1 MNLADRVRANPN
13 ASQAY
18 AAEGGLGAYTD
29 NGAGAVHDCSAAQ
42 LAAEDVYC
50 WQQMVRSLLPADTG
64 AVAGGRR
71 HARPHLHHHAQLE
84 RAGSREPGRFRHER
98 ADLKP
103 GGPPRQCATVNARRG
118 NRPD

>member
-42 LAAEDVYC
+42 LAAEESTAGSKWCARCCRPTRARWPV
-50 WQQMVRSLLPADTG
+50 
-64 AVAGGRR
+64 VAGTHG
-71 HARPHLHHHAQLE
+71 HTYTITLNW
-84 RAGSREPGRFRHER
+84 SEPGAASPAGFVMSVRI
-98 ADLKP
+98 
-103 GGPPRQCATVNARRG
+103 
-118 NRPD
+118 